1 MEAATPTKS
10 LRPISEELVE
20 RLREFLRAEPDATAA
35 ASEEAVSRMAEQLML
50 DAVGENATD
59 IHFDP
64 DSDNILVRLRI
75 DGTLRDALQLARP
88 RGEQLLR
95 HFKVLANLDP
105 TPAIKPADGRI
116 RYRLNDRAL
125 DLRVACAPTITGET
139 LTIRILDPTGTRRN
153 LPELGLSDEHRTLL
167 NNWLADVS
175 GMFLVVGPTGSG
187 KTTTLYALLH
197 ELKLRERSIVTIED
211 PVEYTIPGIVQ
222 MQVEER
228 RGFTFEEGL
237 KNLLRLDPDYILVG
251 EIRDKPSAQTAV
263 MASASGKLIM
273 STLHSRDAAGAVTAL
288 RNFDLQD
295 HEIAAALE
303 VVVAQRLVRKLCE
316 KCRRQEPPTDA
327 EIRWL
332 RSLGRPAPPQ
342 TWHAVGCDACH
353 HAGYRGRTGVFEIW
367 RLHEEDDELILRH
380 ADEQTIRRELRAR
393 GVHSLLYDALAKAAA
408 GITTLSEVQTIGGQ
422 GRFHHPAPVGTDRRA
437 VRRQAP
443 PAGPSKPAPSPAV
456 APQPQNL
463 KGGTESWKSPH

>member
-1 MEAATPTKS
+1 MQLNMPNKL
-10 LRPISEELVE
+10 LRPLSEELVQ
-20 RLREFLRAEPDATAA
+20 RLAEFLRLNPETSAPPTEESITALA
-35 ASEEAVSRMAEQLML
+35 NQLMA
-50 DAVGENATD
+50 DAVADNATD

-64 DSDNILVRLRI
+64 DTDAILVRLRM
-75 DGTLRDALQLARP
+75 DGTLRDAVRLSRA
-88 RGEQLLR
+88 RGEQLIR

-116 RYRLNDRAL
+116 RYQLDDRAL

-139 LTIRILDPTGTRRN
+139 LAIRILDPTGNRRN
-153 LPELGLSDEHRTLL
+153 LSELGLSDSHRTLL
-167 NNWLADVS
+167 TDWLNDVN
-175 GMFLVVGPTGSG
+175 GLFLVVGPTGSG

-263 MASASGKLIM
+263 MASASGKLLM

-288 RNFDLQD
+288 RNFDVED

-316 KCRRQEPPTDA
+316 NCRRQEPPTEA
-327 EIRWL
+327 ETRWL

-353 HAGYRGRTGVFEIW
+353 HLGYRGRTGVFEIW
-367 RLHEEDDELILRH
+367 RLHEGDDELIVRH
-380 ADEQTIRRELRAR
+380 ADEQTLRRELRAH
-393 GVHSLLYDALAKAAA
+393 GLHSLLYDALFKAAA
-408 GITTLSEVQTIGGQ
+408 GITSLAEVQTIGGQ
-422 GRFHHPAPVGTDRRA
+422 GRFQHTNERR
-437 VRRQAP
+437 
-443 PAGPSKPAPSPAV
+443 
-456 APQPQNL
+456 N
-463 KGGTESWKSPH
+463 

>member
-1 MEAATPTKS
+1 MNTKPATATKW
-10 LRPISEELVE
+10 LRPLSEELVQ
-20 RLREFLRAEPDATAA
+20 RLGEFLRAQPDVAGPV
-35 ASEEAVSRMAEQLML
+35 SEEAVSRMAEQLMM
-50 DAVGENATD
+50 DAVRENATD

-64 DSDNILVRLRI
+64 DAGHVVVRLRI
-75 DGTLRDALQLARP
+75 DGTLRDAVQLSRA
-88 RGEQLLR
+88 RGEQLIR

-116 RYRLNDRAL
+116 RYRLDDRAL

-139 LTIRILDPTGTRRN
+139 LAIRILDPTGNRRN
-153 LPELGLSDEHRTLL
+153 LSELGLSDSHRALL
-167 NNWLADVS
+167 TDWLNDVS
-175 GMFLVVGPTGSG
+175 GLFLVVGPTGSG

-263 MASASGKLIM
+263 MASASGKLLM
-273 STLHSRDAAGAVTAL
+273 STLHSRDAAGAITAL
-288 RNFDLQD
+288 RNFELED

-316 KCRRQEPPTDA
+316 NCRRQEPPTEA

-342 TWHAVGCDACH
+342 TWHATGCDLCH
-353 HAGYRGRTGVFEIW
+353 HAGYRGRTGVFEVW
-367 RLHEEDDELILRH
+367 RLHEEDDQLILRH

-393 GVHSLLYDALAKAAA
+393 GVHSLLYDALAKAAT
-408 GITTLSEVQTIGGQ
+408 GITSLTEIQTIGGQ
-422 GRFHHPAPVGTDRRA
+422 GRFYHPATTR
-437 VRRQAP
+437 
-443 PAGPSKPAPSPAV
+443 K
-456 APQPQNL
+456 
-463 KGGTESWKSPH
+463 

>member
-1 MEAATPTKS
+1 MQPNLAGKPNPTAKP
-10 LRPISEELVE
+10 LRPLSEQLVQ
-20 RLREFLRAEPDATAA
+20 RLTEFLRLNPEPPTPPTDEGAA
-35 ASEEAVSRMAEQLML
+35 ALANRLMA
-50 DAVGENATD
+50 DAVAGNATD

-64 DSDNILVRLRI
+64 DTDAVCVRLRI
-75 DGTLRDALQLARP
+75 DGTLRDAVRLTRA
-88 RGEQLLR
+88 RGEPLIR

-105 TPAIKPADGRI
+105 AAAIKPADGRI
-116 RYRLNDRAL
+116 RYRLDNREL
-125 DLRVACAPTITGET
+125 DLRIACAPTITGEA
-139 LTIRILDPTGTRRN
+139 LAVRILDPDGKRRN
-153 LPELGLSDEHRTLL
+153 LAELGLSDAHRALL
-167 NNWLADVS
+167 SDWLNDVS

-222 MQVEER
+222 MQVDEH

-251 EIRDKPSAQTAV
+251 EIRDQSSAQTAV
-263 MASASGKLIM
+263 MASASGKLLM

-288 RNFDLQD
+288 RHFDLQD

-316 KCRRQEPPTDA
+316 HCRRQEPPTDA

-332 RSLGRPAPPQ
+332 RSLGRPAPPL

-353 HAGYRGRTGVFEIW
+353 HLGYRGRTGVFEVW
-367 RLHEEDDELILRH
+367 RLHENDDEWIVRH
-380 ADEQTIRRELRAR
+380 ADEQTLRRALRAQ
-393 GVHSLLYDALAKAAA
+393 GVHSLLYDALFKAAA
-408 GITTLSEVQTIGGQ
+408 GITTLGEVQTIGGQ
-422 GRFHHPAPVGTDRRA
+422 GRFYQRNKKQEEV
-437 VRRQAP
+437 
-443 PAGPSKPAPSPAV
+443 KP
-456 APQPQNL
+456 
-463 KGGTESWKSPH
+463 WKSQH